1 VNELAYALAL
11 GLAFVFAW
19 AGIAKLR
26 APKRTARAFRAL
38 GVDPR
43 FAQVLPAIELTLAVA
58 IVVLPVT
65 SLFAALLLGAFT
77 VVIARANPG
86 VGCACFGSA
95 STAPLSWVQVV
106 RNGLLIAV
114 AIVASGSTPV
124 VPGLAAILGAAG
136 LAAIGALVLALAEMK
151 RVTGTVFAM
160 ELPTA

>member
-1 VNELAYALAL
+1 VNELMYSLAL
-11 GLAFVFAW
+11 GLAGVFAW

-43 FAQVLPAIELTLAVA
+43 FAHVVPVIELTLAVA
-58 IVVLPVT
+58 IVVQPVA

-95 STAPLSWVQVV
+95 STAPLSWVQVL
-106 RNGLLIAV
+106 RNGLLIGV
-114 AIVASGSTPV
+114 AIAVSSATPV
-124 VPGLAAILGAAG
+124 VPGVAAVLGAAG
-136 LAAIGALVLALAEMK
+136 VAVIGALVLAIADVK
-151 RVTGTVFAM
+151 RITGTVFAV
-160 ELPTA
+160 ELPVR